1 MQKYAKIVNEETG
14 ACIVGLGDGEEAA
27 EYYESQGMELMD
39 VEEASSGGWYLA
51 GMAPQPETTSEW
63 VSKEAFLSA
72 LYALVSAEQLAAKLQ
87 DPAAFKAGI
96 MGLALLTTDA
106 APGGRIDLLDERVPE
121 WLAVFDLTLDQ
132 VRAKMNELGGET
144 DVQSA

>member
-1 MQKYAKIVNEETG
+1 MQKYAKVVNEETG
-14 ACIVGLGDGEEAA
+14 ACIVGLGDAA

-39 VEEASSGGWYLA
+39 VEQAASGGWYLA
-51 GMAPQPETTSEW
+51 GMAPVTQATSEW

-106 APGGRIDLLDERVPE
+106 APGGKIDLLDSRVPE

-132 VRAKMNELGGET
+132 VREKMAELEAEEDAG
-144 DVQSA
+144 